1 MSTYTQKALAAASV
15 LLLGVPTA
23 ALAHTNS
30 IGYVGASGGTVTFW
44 YGSWHA
50 GTTFTE
56 GSMTLQG
63 VNGTTFAPTTVNW
76 TLLQNTTPDGLI
88 SGTNYFQSDGTNL
101 IPYGDPARLYG
112 MDSYTWQGVTFTG
125 LAAGDY
131 QFTYNPIAQPTMD
144 WDPSSQVIR
153 TGTVSLSAGL
163 LSGDANLNG
172 ILDIYE
178 TGGTPP
184 PAPTV
189 VSTAAGSNI
198 VTTSTTA
205 GTRTVTNNPH
215 RHIMGTDA
223 NGNQTETHYTDTE
236 VITIP
241 TTTVTTTTTPVT
253 VTTWSDNSTTTTN
266 GTPVVTTVTTDD
278 NAGTSVI
285 TQATVS
291 DWVRTRTFSVVPVS
305 AVNHTASESGGRQKI
320 NAHTTTTTTTT
331 PVYTRVFTN
340 GAATQVTFGSAT
352 VEVANTYRD
361 YFGRVDQ
368 LEVLDGIND
377 GINGLLNHEPTAGK
391 QRLRVFENNRFV
403 QSYNADGYTADSKIF
418 GGGFEVD
425 VTKGWTLG
433 GQYNRVNVNLNGV
446 DSSTQQNKDHF
457 GVFSEL
463 RGNTLTLNTNAAIA
477 NSNYK
482 YNRNVEGV
490 FNNAGE
496 TTGSEWWVS
505 NRLYWHL
512 HKAVKPFIGYTV
524 QNVKRNAYNET
535 GSSESA
541 RSVGEFNQ
549 TTHVGEAGLKLETRF
564 GGKKKDLFGV
574 SVEGSYGTDN
584 SYGVAAEV
592 DYKEML
598 IVEASHG
605 VNNGVTNNSIAGK
618 VKFRF

>member
-1 MSTYTQKALAAASV
+1 MSYATKALAAASA
-15 LLLGVPTA
+15 LLMGVPTA
-23 ALAHTNS
+23 VLAHTNS
-30 IGYVGASGGTVTFW
+30 IGYVGDGSGGVTFW
-44 YGSWHA
+44 YGSWHS
-50 GTTFTE
+50 GTNFTE

-63 VNGTTFAPTTVNW
+63 VNGNTFAPTTVNW
-76 TLLQNTTPDGLI
+76 TLLQNTEPTGLI
-88 SGTNYFQSDGTNL
+88 PGTNYFMSDGVNL
-101 IPYGDPARLYG
+101 IPYGDPSALYG
-112 MDSYTWQGVTFTG
+112 STQSYTWQGVTFTG

-153 TGTVSLSAGL
+153 TGTVTLSAGL

-184 PAPTV
+184 PPTLVSSALTYNITASVAAPTF
-189 VSTAAGSNI
+189 TSNTVI
-198 VTTSTTA
+198 THTSSESDGVQTINRDSAT
-205 GTRTVTNNPH
+205 TVT
-215 RHIMGTDA
+215 A
-223 NGNQTETHYTDTE
+223 
-236 VITIP
+236 
-241 TTTVTTTTTPVT
+241 TTVTTTTTTPVT
-253 VTTWSDNSTTTTN
+253 TDTYSDNSTVVTN
-266 GTPVVTTVTTDD
+266 GTPVVTTSTT
-278 NAGTSVI
+278 NQVA
-285 TQATVS
+285 VS
-291 DWVRTRTFSVVPVS
+291 HD
-305 AVNHTASESGGRQKI
+305 
-320 NAHTTTTTTTT
+320 
-331 PVYTRVFTN
+331 YT
-340 GAATQVTFGSAT
+340 
-352 VEVANTYRD
+352 D
-361 YFGRVDQ
+361 YFGRIDQ

-418 GGGFEVD
+418 GGGFEFD

-446 DSSTQQNKDHF
+446 DSNTQQNKDHF
-457 GVFSEL
+457 GVFSEV

-512 HKAVKPFIGYTV
+512 HKAVKPFVGYTV
-524 QNVKRNAYNET
+524 QNVKRNAYTET

-541 RSVGEFNQ
+541 RSVDEFNQ
-549 TTHVGEAGLKLETRF
+549 TTHVGEAGVKLETRF
-564 GGKKKDLFGV
+564 GGKKKDLFGI
-574 SVEGSYGTDN
+574 SIEGSYGTDS
-584 SYGVAAEV
+584 SYGVTAEV

-598 IVEASHG
+598 FVEGSHG
-605 VNNGVTNNSIAGK
+605 LNNGVTNNSVAAK

>member
-1 MSTYTQKALAAASV
+1 MSYATRALAVASA
-15 LLLGVPTA
+15 LLMGAPTA
-23 ALAHTNS
+23 VLAHTNS

-63 VNGTTFAPTTVNW
+63 VNGTAFTPTTVNW

-153 TGTVSLSAGL
+153 TGTVTLSAGL

-189 VSTAAGSNI
+189 VSTAAGANI

-305 AVNHTASESGGRQKI
+305 AVNHTASESGGTQKI

-340 GAATQVTFGSAT
+340 GAATQVTFGAAT

-361 YFGRVDQ
+361 YFGRIDQ
-368 LEVLDGIND
+368 LETLDGIND

-403 QSYNADGYTADSKIF
+403 QSYNADGLDS
-418 GGGFEVD
+418 
-425 VTKGWTLG
+425 
-433 GQYNRVNVNLNGV
+433 
-446 DSSTQQNKDHF
+446 
-457 GVFSEL
+457 
-463 RGNTLTLNTNAAIA
+463 
-477 NSNYK
+477 
-482 YNRNVEGV
+482 
-490 FNNAGE
+490 
-496 TTGSEWWVS
+496 WW
-505 NRLYWHL
+505 
-512 HKAVKPFIGYTV
+512 
-524 QNVKRNAYNET
+524 
-535 GSSESA
+535 
-541 RSVGEFNQ
+541 SV
-549 TTHVGEAGLKLETRF
+549 
-564 GGKKKDLFGV
+564 
-574 SVEGSYGTDN
+574 
-584 SYGVAAEV
+584 
-592 DYKEML
+592 
-598 IVEASHG
+598 
-605 VNNGVTNNSIAGK
+605 
-618 VKFRF
+618 